1 MFSKRQARK
10 KNKTA
15 GLTAKTITLSELR
28 GGPRVL
34 EEDPPL
40 ILAFRLSWSSWPTRF
55 RRTRADKICTC
66 FSKHCLVFLVS
77 RKHNLSLDFKTQV
90 PQQSAAHGKAIDQEM
105 SISVPRKQGK
115 RYVSK
120 RSSRKSSS
128 RRHLELVAAVSILGL
143 VCHEDDHN
151 HDVETVQARYFNALF
166 LSQQSP
172 ILDDE
177 PSVIFSGRRGVG
189 ESCVQ
194 HISSQARKI
203 IVCVD
208 CSGVFDPEDG
218 IVAVASWCLV

>member
-1 MFSKRQARK
+1 MFSKRQARE

-40 ILAFRLSWSSWPTRF
+40 ILAPRLSWSSWPTRF

-66 FSKHCLVFLVS
+66 FSKRCLVFLAS
-77 RKHNLSLDFKTQV
+77 RKHNFACDVSLDFKTQV
-90 PQQSAAHGKAIDQEM
+90 PQQSAAQRKAIDQEM
-105 SISVPRKQGK
+105 SISVPWKQGK
-115 RYVSK
+115 SYVSN

-151 HDVETVQARYFNALF
+151 HDVETVQSKVFQRLVS
-166 LSQQSP
+166 LTTRP
-172 ILDDE
+172 H
-177 PSVIFSGRRGVG
+177 SGR
-189 ESCVQ
+189 
-194 HISSQARKI
+194 
-203 IVCVD
+203 
-208 CSGVFDPEDG
+208 
-218 IVAVASWCLV
+218 